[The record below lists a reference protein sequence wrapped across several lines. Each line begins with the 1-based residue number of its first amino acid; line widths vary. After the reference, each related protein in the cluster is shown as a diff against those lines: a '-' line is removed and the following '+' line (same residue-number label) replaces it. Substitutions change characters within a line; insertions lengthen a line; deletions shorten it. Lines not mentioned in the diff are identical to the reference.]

1 MILNTLIY
9 KYKGIYKSILSMPY
23 KILLKVLSAFLLI
36 ASCSLKQES
45 DLMRE
50 ELANIYRK
58 ASLNPKSY
66 YHMNKFRVEWM
77 KKKAK
82 DLPASKIM
90 THRYYLSQELLR
102 AGLSEEAISELNGII
117 SDIGVRT
124 DWMNSSTRS
133 LIDELALSYIR
144 LGEQVNCI
152 ENHTGDSC
160 IMPIAEEGIQ
170 VKTESTKK
178 AIDLYKKILKSYPN
192 DLGSRWLLN
201 IAYMSIGLYPD
212 GVPKQ
217 YLVKGLEG
225 NSSNKIS
232 KFSNIAHEVGLATNG
247 ISGGLNVED
256 FNNDGHLDLFMTSYG
271 LNDPAY
277 LFFADGKGG
286 YYDHTT
292 RAGLDGITSGLN
304 SIHADYDNDGNI
316 DIFVLRGAWLADAGA
331 HPNSL
336 LRNNGDGTFT
346 DVTHSSGLLSYHPTQ
361 TASWA
366 DFNLDGFLDL
376 FIGNESNGKWQDI
389 IAQNRIGDGQAHP
402 SELYL
407 NNGDGTFTEISK
419 KVGIDTEAF
428 VKAAVWGDINND
440 GLPDLFVSIMGEP
453 NKLYVNKGGTSIE
466 DWSFEEQAAQSGVE
480 KPLFSF
486 PAWFWDFDNDGWED
500 LVVLSYDFRN
510 FSRLVSD
517 VASEHLNLPFS
528 SEIPRLY
535 KNNKDGTFSDVTELT
550 QLDKA
555 LYSMGCNFGDLD
567 NDGWLD
573 FYVGT
578 GSPDLRSIVPNRMF
592 RNVAGQRFEEVTY
605 NIGMG
610 HIQKGHA
617 VAFADLDR
625 DGDQDVYSVMGGA
638 MEGDTFPNALFENPS
653 KSNNNAW
660 ITLELKGKKANRS
673 AIGARIEIIVLQ
685 TNGRLRKIS
694 HTIGTGGSFGAGS
707 LQAEIGLGDAK
718 EIIQIS
724 IRWPNAKRTIETHKN
739 FFINKYYRVVEG
751 EKPQVLDKEHIP
763 FNKMSKMKKDHK

>member
-1 MILNTLIY
+1 MF
-9 KYKGIYKSILSMPY
+9 Y
-23 KILLKVLSAFLLI
+23 KILLKIFSALLFL
-36 ASCSLKQES
+36 ASCNTKQES
-45 DLMRE
+45 DLMRK
-50 ELANIYRK
+50 ELADIYKK
-58 ASLNPKSY
+58 ASKNPKSY
-66 YHMNKFRVEWM
+66 YHMNKYMVDWM

-102 AGLSEEAISELNGII
+102 AGQTKEAISELNGII
-117 SDIGVRT
+117 SEIGVAT
-124 DWMNSSTRS
+124 GWMNNSSRS
-133 LIDELALSYIR
+133 LIDELAIAYLR

-152 ENHTGDSC
+152 DNHEGESC
-160 IMPIAEEGIQ
+160 IMPIVGDGIQ
-170 VKTESTKK
+170 MKTENTEK
-178 AIDLYKKILKSYPN
+178 AIELYKTILKSYPN

-201 IAYMSIGLYPD
+201 IAYMSIGQYPD

-217 YLVKGLEG
+217 YLVKGLESD
-225 NSSNKIS
+225 SSNKIF
-232 KFSNIAHEVGLATNG
+232 KFSNIAHEVGLAING

-286 YYDHTT
+286 YYNYTS

-304 SIHADYDNDGNI
+304 SIHADYDNDGNT

-336 LRNNGDGTFT
+336 LHNNGDGTFT

-366 DFNLDGFLDL
+366 DFNLDGYLDL
-376 FIGNESNGKWQDI
+376 FIGNESNSKWQDI
-389 IAQNRIGDGQAHP
+389 IAQNRIGEGVSHR

-407 NNGDGTFTEISK
+407 NNRDGTFTEISE
-419 KVGIDTEAF
+419 KVGIKTEAF

-440 GLPDLFVSIMGEP
+440 GLPDLFVSILGEN
-453 NKLYVNKGGTSIE
+453 NKLYLNKGGTSIE
-466 DWSFEEQAAQSGVE
+466 DWNFEEQAAESGVE

-500 LVVLSYDFRN
+500 LVVLSYDFRS
-510 FSRLVSD
+510 FGRLTSD
-517 VASEHLNLPFS
+517 VASEHMNLPFS

-535 KNNKDGTFSDVTELT
+535 RNNKDGTFSDITKLA

-592 RNVAGQRFEEVTY
+592 RNIKGQRFEEVTY

-617 VAFADLDR
+617 IAFADLDR

-638 MEGDTFPNALFENPS
+638 VEGDTFPNALFENPANL
-653 KSNNNAW
+653 NNNTW
-660 ITLELKGKKANRS
+660 ITLELEGKKANRS
-673 AIGARIEIIVLQ
+673 AIGARIEIIALQ
-685 TNGRLRKIS
+685 TNGQSRKIS

-707 LQAEIGLGDAK
+707 LQAEIGLGNTK
-718 EIIQIS
+718 EIKQIS
-724 IRWPNAKRTIETHKN
+724 IKWPNANRTTETHKN
-739 FFINKYYRVVEG
+739 FLINKYYRIVEG
-751 EKPQVLDKEHIP
+751 ENPKVLDKEHIP
-763 FNKMSKMKKDHK
+763 FTKMSKMKKNYKQTQK